1 MVLER
6 QIFLQKEG
14 GYSVQHVLHYPTVP
28 MKVKTP
34 ALIAGGG
41 GVDLGCL
48 SILFKLNGDR
58 TNIDSLSV
66 ILKQLVNYAVART
79 TVVPTKSDSDVI
91 FCFQLLS
98 STLICTLHLS

>member
-34 ALIAGGG
+34 ALIGE
-41 GVDLGCL
+41 VDLGCL
-48 SILFKLNGDR
+48 SILFKLNHGR
-58 TNIDSLSV
+58 SN
-66 ILKQLVNYAVART
+66 
-79 TVVPTKSDSDVI
+79 
-91 FCFQLLS
+91 
-98 STLICTLHLS
+98 

>member
-34 ALIAGGG
+34 ALIGE
-41 GVDLGCL
+41 VDLGRL
-48 SILFKLNGDR
+48 SILFKLNSDR
-58 TNIDSLSV
+58 TYIDRVYLS
-66 ILKQLVNYAVART
+66 
-79 TVVPTKSDSDVI
+79 
-91 FCFQLLS
+91 F
-98 STLICTLHLS
+98 